1 MIYSEKKRQ
10 AAAGNS
16 SSAETVQPAAVPPSA
31 QPDPSDENSSSFSQ
45 AGMRR
50 PAPRKKIRLTKPW
63 GYVGLFILFSLPVIG
78 FIFLIVFCFS
88 DKNRNRKNFAR
99 GYFLYALVC
108 VILLSGLLGAG
119 YFTLIKPQAD
129 ALGGGPQAVLT
140 VLKRSVSGDAVVLDA
155 AQQQAI
161 ASGDLSALDPE
172 QLQELEALFAGA
184 DDEFLRRYI
193 DEEPKQE
200 STSRI
205 VTELPDSL
213 PDTFSGRSISTFQTG
228 EGETCYSIFNVSTDE
243 FESFSTALGE
253 SFTLQS
259 EAENSLRFLAQ
270 DGSTLMLNY
279 SNPDELLTLIVF

>member
-1 MIYSEKKRQ
+1 M
-10 AAAGNS
+10 
-16 SSAETVQPAAVPPSA
+16 
-31 QPDPSDENSSSFSQ
+31 
-45 AGMRR
+45 
-50 PAPRKKIRLTKPW
+50 
-63 GYVGLFILFSLPVIG
+63 
-78 FIFLIVFCFS
+78 
-88 DKNRNRKNFAR
+88 
-99 GYFLYALVC
+99 
-108 VILLSGLLGAG
+108 
-119 YFTLIKPQAD
+119 
-129 ALGGGPQAVLT
+129 
-140 VLKRSVSGDAVVLDA
+140 LKRSVSGDAVVLDA

-161 ASGDLSALDPE
+161 ASGDLAALDPE

-279 SNPDELLTLIVF
+279 SKPDKLLTLIVF